1 MKHRDFIYVGE
12 PVPKIDKTLHKEF
25 LLNIQKAML
34 LSLEERELLTKK
46 QAECV
51 FDKVTIKSNS
61 K

>member
-46 QAECV
+46 QAEYV